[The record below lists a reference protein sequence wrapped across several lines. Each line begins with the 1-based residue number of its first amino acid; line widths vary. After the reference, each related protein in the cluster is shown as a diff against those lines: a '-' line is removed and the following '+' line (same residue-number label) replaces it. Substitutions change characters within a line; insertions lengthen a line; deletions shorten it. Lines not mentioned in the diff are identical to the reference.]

1 MKDDDVYNKLMKR
14 IKTGITKMKN
24 NSWTKSDYFFN
35 ISDYFNS
42 IEPSKGI
49 HIGQKFNFKKD
60 AEELKHIAIKEL
72 DKENK

>member
-1 MKDDDVYNKLMKR
+1 MKDSYNSLIER

-35 ISDYFNS
+35 ISEFFNS

-49 HIGQKFNFKKD
+49 HIGEKFNFKKD
-60 AEELKHIAIKEL
+60 SEELKQIAIKEL
-72 DKENK
+72 ANEG